1 MTWPDYAILGIIA
14 ISILVGALRGFM
26 KEVFSLVVWAAAFV
40 VAYQYGGDVA
50 ALMDNSI
57 SLPSARTAM
66 GFTGL
71 FVVVLLLGGLLNY
84 ILGRLVES
92 TGLSGTDRLLGGVF
106 GAARG
111 LALVVAVLLVA
122 GFTPIPADPW
132 WQDSQMIQR
141 SMPLVEW
148 SSGFLPDNVSE
159 HLEFDPPE
167 QSAEEEMKADD
178 DRQEDADKD
187 AQGGTEKEGEM
198 DEEANNSSEI
208 SEAKLF
214 NEFPNCVAGM
224 LKFRAN
230 EEPKIQQGLAICAES

>member
-1 MTWPDYAILGIIA
+1 MNWPDYAILGTIA

-40 VAYQYGGDVA
+40 IAYQYGGDVA
-50 ALMDNSI
+50 ALMDDHI

-71 FVVVLLLGGLLNY
+71 FIVVLLIGGLLNY
-84 ILGRLVES
+84 LLGRLVES

-132 WQDSQMIQR
+132 WKDSQMVQR
-141 SMPLVEW
+141 LMPFVEW
-148 SSGFLPDNVSE
+148 SSGFLPENVSE
-159 HLEFDPPE
+159 HLEFDPQE
-167 QSAEEEMKADD
+167 QAARDDAEEGEATAA
-178 DRQEDADKD
+178 QEDGEQEID
-187 AQGGTEKEGEM
+187 EKENEA
-198 DEEANNSSEI
+198 DEPDRT
-208 SEAKLF
+208 K
-214 NEFPNCVAGM
+214 
-224 LKFRAN
+224 
-230 EEPKIQQGLAICAES
+230 